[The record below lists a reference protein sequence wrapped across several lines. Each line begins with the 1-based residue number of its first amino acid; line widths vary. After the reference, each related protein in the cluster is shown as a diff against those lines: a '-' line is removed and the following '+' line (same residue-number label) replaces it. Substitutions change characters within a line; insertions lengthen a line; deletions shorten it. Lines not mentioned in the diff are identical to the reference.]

1 MKRLFALL
9 IALSL
14 ASPAFSMSAR
24 DTKHERHRLDEI
36 DGFHRVYLD
45 IDVDAAIELISY
57 IADDTSYAQPAT
69 SDTLEVVSSDANDT
83 TQTITVYGVDDKGK
97 RVSESFELN
106 GTTAVGGS
114 STFAFVE
121 YAKLDAVTAGEITIR
136 EATDDSTITA
146 IPIGNITTTD
156 AILLTGEYDLYI
168 TQIIYGTYTAT
179 GGVSFEV
186 FYYADD
192 DDFKSTTDY
201 EVIDYTYVE
210 ARNANAPTETIHT
223 YSQALRIPSG
233 AMIAIYGI
241 GENAN
246 SDGYV
251 IVQGYYT
258 EASR

>member
-9 IALSL
+9 VSLSL
-14 ASPAFSMSAR
+14 TLPAFSMSAR
-24 DTKHERHRLDEI
+24 DTKHERQRLDEI

-45 IDVDAAIELISY
+45 ADVDAAIELISY
-57 IADDTSYAQPAT
+57 IADDTSYAQPSSA
-69 SDTLEVVSSDANDT
+69 DTLEVVSSSTGDK
-83 TQTITVYGVDDKGK
+83 TQTITVYGVDDSGK
-97 RVSESFELN
+97 RVSESFSLN

-121 YAKLDAVTAGEITIR
+121 YASLDTVTAGDITIR
-136 EATDDSTITA
+136 EATDNSTITG
-146 IPIGNITTTD
+146 IPAGNITTSD
-156 AILLTGEYDLYI
+156 AILLTGEYDMYI

-201 EVIDYTYVE
+201 EIIDFTYVE

-223 YSQALRIPSG
+223 YSQALLIPSG
-233 AMIAIYGI
+233 GMIAVYGT

-251 IVQGYYT
+251 IVEGYYT
-258 EASR
+258 RANR